1 MSARHSF
8 TVKDVCAALD
18 GVSRSRVHGWAQLPP
33 FSAIPTQ
40 ERSARRFSRAD
51 LLTFAVLRT
60 LEDQFGARG
69 AQLARVSAGIHEYLS
84 APRAAGMDP
93 WLFVPL
99 AEGPAR
105 PVPGQVIAEPGW
117 VIDLARERERIDRYL
132 GVLPAQRELPLVGGI
147 GRAGP

>member
-18 GVSRSRVHGWAQLPP
+18 GVSRSRVHGWVQLPP
-33 FSAIPTQ
+33 FSAIPSQ

-69 AQLARVSAGIHEYLS
+69 VQLARVSAGIHEYL
-84 APRAAGMDP
+84 AKPQPAGMDE

-105 PVPGQVIAEPGW
+105 PVPGRVIAEAGW

-132 GVLPAQRELPLVGGI
+132 GVLPPQRELPLMGGL
-147 GRAGP
+147 GRAAP

>member
-18 GVSRSRVHGWAQLPP
+18 GVSRSRVHGWVQLPP
-33 FSAIPTQ
+33 FSAIPSQ

-69 AQLARVSAGIHEYLS
+69 TQLARASAGIHEYLS
-84 APRAAGMDP
+84 APQPAGIDQ

-99 AEGPAR
+99 ADGPAR
-105 PVPGQVIAEPGW
+105 PIPGREIAEAGW
-117 VIDLARERERIDRYL
+117 VIDLARERDRIDLYL
-132 GVLPAQRELPLVGGI
+132 GVLPPQRELPLIGGL
-147 GRAGP
+147 GRASP

>member
-40 ERSARRFSRAD
+40 ERSARRFSRTD

-69 AQLARVSAGIHEYLS
+69 AQLARVSASIHEYL
-84 APRAAGMDP
+84 AGPRSAGMDQ
-93 WLFVPL
+93 WIFVPL
-99 AEGPAR
+99 AEGSAR
-105 PVPGQVIAEPGW
+105 PVMGQAITEPGW
-117 VIDLARERERIDRYL
+117 VIDLARELERIDRYL
-132 GVLPAQRELPLVGGI
+132 GILPAQRDLPLMGGVGH
-147 GRAGP
+147 ADP

>member
-18 GVSRSRVHGWAQLPP
+18 GVNRSRVHGWVQLPP
-33 FSAIPTQ
+33 FSAIPSQ

-69 AQLARVSAGIHEYLS
+69 APLARASAAIHAYLS
-84 APRAAGMDP
+84 TPQPAGSDD

-99 AEGPAR
+99 TDGPAR
-105 PVPGQVIAEPGW
+105 PLTGRAIVEAGW
-117 VIDLARERERIDRYL
+117 VVDLARERERIDRYL
-132 GVLPAQRELPLVGGI
+132 GVVPPQRELPLMGGM

>member
-18 GVSRSRVHGWAQLPP
+18 GVSRSRVHGWVQLPP
-33 FSAIPTQ
+33 FSAIPSQ

-60 LEDQFGARG
+60 LEDRFGARG
-69 AQLARVSAGIHEYLS
+69 TQLARVSAGIHEYLS
-84 APRAAGMDP
+84 APQSAGTDD

-99 AEGPAR
+99 ADGPAR
-105 PVPGQVIAEPGW
+105 AVLGRAIAEAGW
-117 VIDLARERERIDRYL
+117 VIDLARERERIDLYL
-132 GVLPAQRELPLVGGI
+132 GILPPQWELPLMSGVGQVN
-147 GRAGP
+147 P